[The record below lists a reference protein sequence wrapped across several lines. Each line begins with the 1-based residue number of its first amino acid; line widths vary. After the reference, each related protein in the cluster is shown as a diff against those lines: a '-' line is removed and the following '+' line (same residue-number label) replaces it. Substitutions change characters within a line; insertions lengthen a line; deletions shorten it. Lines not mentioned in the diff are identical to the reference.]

1 MMSLLEH
8 LQFTAR
14 VNEGHRN
21 WTFVPRISAPLKI
34 AIADICTLL
43 RILEF
48 RVIGLMFRGAV
59 AVIRVM
65 LR

>member
-1 MMSLLEH
+1 MRVTVTGH
-8 LQFTAR
+8 LS
-14 VNEGHRN
+14 
-21 WTFVPRISAPLKI
+21 PRISAPLEI

-48 RVIGLMFRGAV
+48 RVIGLMFRVAV